1 MPNPG
6 RIAESR
12 APQSTARRAGSSPR
26 SVSRQPCPLKS
37 RFLRPHASSPAT
49 TPVPARPR
57 RPESQAARAW
67 GPADTVTRL
76 LRQGAE
82 TDAALAALDELVRH
96 AKGMERARL
105 EAEMRAAD
113 LVHEAQARISRQVC
127 LCARG
132 FAHWYLHLRVG
143 FPSLYRTS
151 QR

>member
-1 MPNPG
+1 M
-6 RIAESR
+6 
-12 APQSTARRAGSSPR
+12 
-26 SVSRQPCPLKS
+26 
-37 RFLRPHASSPAT
+37 
-49 TPVPARPR
+49 
-57 RPESQAARAW
+57 
-67 GPADTVTRL
+67 
-76 LRQGAE
+76 RQGAE
-82 TDAALAALDELVRH
+82 ADAALAALDELVRH